1 MAFDQKYYS
10 DRKLKLQQLE
20 QRNIQKY
27 LQSAFDYV
35 ETQQNIREQWNE
47 LSVKEEESKKQAGE
61 ETKKQGKN
69 K

>member
-1 MAFDQKYYS
+1 MYNEQYYL
-10 DRKLKLQQLE
+10 DRRQKLQQLE

-27 LQSAFDYV
+27 LQAAFDYV

-47 LSVKEEESKKQAGE
+47 LLAREEEAKKLKKVE
-61 ETKKQGKN
+61 EKKK

>member
-1 MAFDQKYYS
+1 MYNEQYYLDRRQKI
-10 DRKLKLQQLE
+10 QQLE

-27 LQSAFDYV
+27 LQAAFDYV

-47 LSVKEEESKKQAGE
+47 LLAREEEAKKLKEVE
-61 ETKKQGKN
+61 EKKK